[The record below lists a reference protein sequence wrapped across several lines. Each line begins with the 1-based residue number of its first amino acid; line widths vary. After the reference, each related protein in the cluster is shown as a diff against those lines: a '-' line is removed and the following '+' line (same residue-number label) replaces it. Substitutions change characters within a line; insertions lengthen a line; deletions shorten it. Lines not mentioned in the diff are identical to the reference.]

1 MRNQHNWRFVVEEAW
16 RLGVPPL
23 RYAPVVT
30 GSFARAA
37 QFTFVPGRTH
47 FDLYQNGEDRYALF
61 DRIAAEMYSVAKPT
75 GKSSGK

>member
-1 MRNQHNWRFVVEEAW
+1 MAIGNRRSLHFAT
-16 RLGVPPL
+16 L
-23 RYAPVVT
+23 RSSLDHLH
-30 GSFARAA
+30 GQA

-61 DRIAAEMYSVAKPT
+61 DRIAAEMYAAARPT